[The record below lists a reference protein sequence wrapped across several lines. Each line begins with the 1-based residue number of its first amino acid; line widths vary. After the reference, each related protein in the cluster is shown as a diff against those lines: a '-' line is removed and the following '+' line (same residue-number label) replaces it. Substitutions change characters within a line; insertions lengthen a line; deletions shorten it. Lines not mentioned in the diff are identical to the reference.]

1 MEQNLPAAME
11 CAQIYFQMPFGV
23 AHAISAYVQPWQT
36 VFVIPS
42 LTESYHDSA
51 LSLSQTAAM
60 VLVLASKV
68 IPSSVAL
75 VLQYPAQG
83 QYLHVAP
90 DSALIWVPIHLNV
103 ERALI

>member
-1 MEQNLPAAME
+1 
-11 CAQIYFQMPFGV
+11 
-23 AHAISAYVQPWQT
+23 
-36 VFVIPS
+36 
-42 LTESYHDSA
+42 
-51 LSLSQTAAM
+51 M